1 MSAKTFFR
9 LILRQNQI
17 RAEALLQNQPLAAAQ
32 IGGACYNNIGGCSA
46 PAQIGSQTHTM
57 TLKKVLADIQPLFR
71 RILKRQHNPIRH
83 VGDRAD
89 NKVNISV
96 PGISTNPLETGL
108 GFQQFHPVRPTLL

>member
-17 RAEALLQNQPLAAAQ
+17 RAEALLQNQPPRDRR
-32 IGGACYNNIGGCSA
+32 ACYNVSDCCGA

-57 TLKKVLADIQPLFR
+57 TLKKVLADIKPLFQM
-71 RILKRQHNPIRH
+71 ILKRQHNPIRH
-83 VGDRAD
+83 VGGRAC
-89 NKVNISV
+89 NKGYISV

-108 GFQQFHPVRPTLL
+108 EIQLFRPVRPTLRW